1 MTRPRLG
8 LFTRLLEE
16 APAADRYRFALEQ
29 IAHAEQVGFASAWV
43 AQHHFGEH
51 EGGLPSPF
59 VLLAAAA
66 QRTERIGLA
75 TGVVTLPI
83 DDPLRAAEDAAVLD
97 ALSGGRVQLGIA
109 AGGTPSSFPAF
120 GRDPSARRDLFA
132 EHLEVLRD
140 ALAGRG
146 VRGTDSRI
154 YPAAGD
160 LGQRIWQATFSV
172 DGGRRAGVDGDGLLL
187 SRTQP
192 RPEGEHELPLHEL
205 QLPIID
211 AYLDALPE
219 DVAPRILA
227 SRTALAVDP
236 ENRSRALELAEPGLR
251 ALARLQP
258 GFDADAA
265 SIEQLIAVTDTHVGT
280 AEEVAES
287 LAADAS
293 LPRVTDVSFQVHS
306 INAGHELTLRS
317 LELLATEVAPRV
329 GFATGPEAADA
340 LRTAHRAGA
349 GAEAAADAAG
359 AADAAD
365 NADTRTALEGATA

>member
-8 LFTRLLEE
+8 LFTRLLED

-29 IAHAEQVGFASAWV
+29 ISHAEQLGFASAWV
-43 AQHHFGEH
+43 AQHHFGEA

-66 QRTERIGLA
+66 QRTSRIGLA
-75 TGVVTLPI
+75 TAVVTLPI

-97 ALSGGRVQLGIA
+97 ALAGGRVQLGIA

-120 GRDPSARRDLFA
+120 GRDPAARRELFA

-160 LGQRIWQATFSV
+160 LGERIWQATFSV
-172 DGGRRAGVDGDGLLL
+172 GGGTRAGADGDGLLL

-192 RPEGEHELPLHEL
+192 RPEGEHTRPLHEL
-205 QLPIID
+205 QLPIIE
-211 AYLDALPE
+211 AYLEALPTG
-219 DVAPRILA
+219 VSPRILA

-236 ENRSRALELAEPGLR
+236 ENRALALELAEPGLR
-251 ALARLQP
+251 SLAALQP
-258 GFDADAA
+258 GFDAERA
-265 SIEQLIAVTDTHVGT
+265 SIEELIAVTDTHVGT

-287 LAADAS
+287 LAADAA

-306 INAGHELTLRS
+306 IDAGHELTLRS

-329 GFATGPEAADA
+329 GFATGPEAAAA
-340 LRTAHRAGA
+340 LHAAHRAP
-349 GAEAAADAAG
+349 AADPATDSGSA
-359 AADAAD
+359 
-365 NADTRTALEGATA
+365 TASDPATTPEGASA